1 MPPLNQSFGP
11 KIFEACWG
19 HFGVAHSVLNIAM
32 AEIGLERPYE
42 TSSLPVSQRGSS
54 GKAALSLNK
63 NWLFGVKGVNVLL
76 LSNAVSCWSRAA
88 ASDHTM
94 KISASIATTLV
105 EPVQYSTA

>member
-1 MPPLNQSFGP
+1 M
-11 KIFEACWG
+11 
-19 HFGVAHSVLNIAM
+19 M
-32 AEIGLERPYE
+32 
-42 TSSLPVSQRGSS
+42 LPVSQRGSS

-63 NWLFGVKGVNVLL
+63 KLVVRREGGERAA

-88 ASDHTM
+88 ASDRTM